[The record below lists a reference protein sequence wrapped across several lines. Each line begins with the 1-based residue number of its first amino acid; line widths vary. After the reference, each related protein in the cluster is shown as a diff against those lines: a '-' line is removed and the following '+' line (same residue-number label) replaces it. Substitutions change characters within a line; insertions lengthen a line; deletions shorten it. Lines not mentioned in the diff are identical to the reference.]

1 MSSGER
7 IVRNS
12 VFGVLSQVIG
22 GGIMFLVALLSARY
36 LGPEHF
42 GVFSFS
48 FAFVHIVQVFA
59 GGLGNALVR
68 EIVRNPDRLEY
79 VLSAAIP
86 LMTALS
92 GLAWLVSFLVVKAS
106 SVGTEIA
113 TTIYI
118 LTAVFPASFNSV
130 AFAAVC
136 RAKEEMFHNAAALVL
151 QRVVLLSLVWVTVM
165 LDFGLVGVASSYLA
179 AHMVQWL
186 FFSGLVS
193 KRYCRYRTRID
204 VRLWRHLLL
213 EGTPIALGMIM
224 QRIAWY
230 ADIFLLTLL
239 SSARS
244 VGLYGA
250 AYRLVEMLSVIPT
263 ALSIPVFPVL
273 SRLAVE
279 SHAQAFSLYLKAQ
292 KFLIIIGFPLGVWL
306 FVTAPQLMAFLF
318 GPEYIE
324 ATPALR
330 ILGLML
336 VLLFLNSLYLY
347 VFSAIGAQRIFMV
360 AMSFIVVL
368 NIVLDVVL
376 IPVLDFTGAALAT
389 LVSEFTLYLIG
400 SFLLF
405 RKGLE
410 IKKLLEFWRILPAL
424 LFALAVLAWP
434 AFSPSFLSLIL
445 GSVGFGV
452 VYLGALF
459 LFDVIGKSELE
470 ILSSIM
476 PGSKVKSH
484 RGHAQ

>member
-1 MSSGER
+1 
-7 IVRNS
+7 
-12 VFGVLSQVIG
+12 
-22 GGIMFLVALLSARY
+22 LVALLSARY
-36 LGPEHF
+36 LGPERF

-48 FAFVHIVQVFA
+48 FAFVHILQMFA
-59 GGLGNALVR
+59 GGLSNVLVR
-68 EIVRNPDRLEY
+68 EIVQNRDRLEH

-86 LMTALS
+86 LMTTLS
-92 GLAWLVSFLVVKAS
+92 GLVWLISFLIVKAS
-106 SVGTEIA
+106 SVDAEIA
-113 TTIYI
+113 STIYI
-118 LTAVFPASFNSV
+118 LTAALPASFNSA

-136 RAKEEMFHNAAALVL
+136 RAKEEMFYNALALVL
-151 QRVVLLSLVWVTVM
+151 QRVVLLSLVGVTVM

-193 KRYCRYRTRID
+193 RRYCRYRTRID
-204 VRLWRHLLL
+204 VRLWRYLLL
-213 EGTPIALGMIM
+213 EGTPIALGMIL
-224 QRIAWY
+224 QRIAWF

-239 SSARS
+239 SSTRS

-263 ALSIPVFPVL
+263 ALSIPVYPAL
-273 SRLAVE
+273 SRLAVD
-279 SHAQAFSLYLKAQ
+279 SHTQAFSLYLKAQ
-292 KFLIIIGFPLGVWL
+292 KFLIIIGLPVGVWV
-306 FVTAPQLMAFLF
+306 FVTAPQLMALLF

-347 VFSAIGAQRIFMV
+347 LFSAIGAQRIFMA

-368 NIVLDVVL
+368 NIVLDVIL
-376 IPVLDFTGAALAT
+376 IPALDFTGAALAT
-389 LVSEFTLYLIG
+389 LVSESTLYLIG
-400 SFLLF
+400 SLLLLK
-405 RKGLE
+405 KGVE
-410 IKKLLEFWRILPAL
+410 IKKLLEFWKILPAL
-424 LFALAVLAWP
+424 LCALAVLAWP

-452 VYLGALF
+452 VYLSALF
-459 LFDVIGKSELE
+459 LFDVIGKSELD

-484 RGHAQ
+484 RGHGQ